1 MVIVQRLFLLNNSNV
16 LRVMFI
22 LLGKNIF
29 QENATNMLE

>member
-1 MVIVQRLFLLNNSNV
+1 MVIVQRIFLLNNSNV

-29 QENATNMLE
+29 QENATNMFE

>member
-1 MVIVQRLFLLNNSNV
+1 MFIVQRLFLLNNSNV

>member
-1 MVIVQRLFLLNNSNV
+1 MFIVQRLFLLNNSNV

-22 LLGKNIF
+22 LLGKNIL

>member
-1 MVIVQRLFLLNNSNV
+1 MFIVQRLFLLNNSNV

-22 LLGKNIF
+22 LLGKNVF

>member
-1 MVIVQRLFLLNNSNV
+1 MVIVQRIFLLNNSNV

>member
-1 MVIVQRLFLLNNSNV
+1 MVIVQRLFLLNKSNI